1 MHGYKISAE
10 EMCKKIDK
18 VTLEELVRIAS
29 KVIGGQVRN
38 EGNGTGEV
46 TIVAQGE
53 LNGLKDMQTVCEQY
67 GLGKTK
73 KFKKFKMVA

>member
-1 MHGYKISAE
+1 VHGYKISAE

-18 VTLEELVRIAS
+18 VTLEDLVRIAN
-29 KVIGGQVRN
+29 KVIRGQVHN

-53 LNGLKDMQTVCEQY
+53 LNGLKDMRIVCEQY

-73 KFKKFKMVA
+73 NSKWLQ